1 MPAIDFPALPEGRPG
16 ARDGYAGRNMR
27 PFRFSVT
34 ASRARSAEA
43 WVRLAQRAEQLG
55 YDAFMM
61 PDHLGHQ
68 FAPIAAL
75 ATVAA
80 ATTHI
85 RIGPFV
91 LANDYRHPL
100 ILAGEA
106 ATLDVLSGGR
116 LVLGMGAGWRVP
128 DYRQLGMPY
137 DEPRIRVDRLVES
150 VGIVKR
156 LMAGEIVTH
165 RGTHYRLDRAQ
176 LAPLPVQRPH
186 PTILIGGGGPRML
199 RLAAREA
206 DIVGLLPQFSPRGRP
221 IASQATEAATAA
233 KAALVREAAGER
245 FDDLDLNVLVRYSGL
260 VGASAGIVAS
270 AQNAALA
277 GAAAL
282 VGTPYVLHG
291 TTGRVRDILMRR
303 RDAWGLNSYTFSA
316 SSMEAMAP
324 IVELLADR

>member
-1 MPAIDFPALPEGRPG
+1 V
-16 ARDGYAGRNMR
+16 R
-27 PFRFSVT
+27 PFRFSIT

-80 ATTHI
+80 ATNRI
-85 RIGPFV
+85 RIAPFV

-100 ILAGEA
+100 MLAGEA
-106 ATLDVLSGGR
+106 ATLDLLSGGR
-116 LVLGMGAGWRVP
+116 SILGMGAGWRVP

-150 VGIVKR
+150 VDVIKR
-156 LMAGEIVTH
+156 LMAGEVVTH
-165 RGTHYRLDRAQ
+165 HGTHYQLDGAK
-176 LAPLPVQRPH
+176 LFPLPVQRPH
-186 PTILIGGGGPRML
+186 PPLLIGGGGPRML
-199 RLAAREA
+199 RFAAREA
-206 DIVGLLPQFSPRGRP
+206 DIVGLLPQFDPRGRP
-221 IASQATEAATAA
+221 IFAQATEGATAA
-233 KAALVREAAGER
+233 KAALVRETAGAR
-245 FDDLDLNVLVRYSGL
+245 FDDLDLNILVRYSGL
-260 VGASAGIVAS
+260 VGTSAGILGS
-270 AQNAALA
+270 AQHAALA

-291 TTGRVRDILMRR
+291 TPGRVRDILLRR
-303 RDAWGLNSYTFSA
+303 REAWGLNSYTFSA
-316 SSMEAMAP
+316 SSLEAMAP
-324 IVELLADR
+324 IVEVLADR

>member
-1 MPAIDFPALPEGRPG
+1 
-16 ARDGYAGRNMR
+16 MR
-27 PFRFSVT
+27 PFRFSIT

-43 WVRLAQRAEQLG
+43 WVRLAQRAEELG

-80 ATTHI
+80 ATSRI
-85 RIGPFV
+85 RIAPFV

-100 ILAGEA
+100 ILAGEV

-116 LVLGMGAGWRVP
+116 FILGMGAGWRVP

-150 VGIVKR
+150 VGVIKR
-156 LMAGEIVTH
+156 LMAGEVVTH
-165 RGTHYRLDRAQ
+165 GGTHYHLDRAQ
-176 LAPLPVQRPH
+176 LFPLPVQRPH
-186 PTILIGGGGPRML
+186 PPLLIGGGGPRML
-199 RLAAREA
+199 RFAAREA
-206 DIVGLLPQFSPRGRP
+206 DIVGLLPQFDQRGRP
-221 IASQATEAATAA
+221 MVAQATESATAA
-233 KAALVREAAGER
+233 KAALVREAAGAR

-260 VGASAGIVAS
+260 VGTSAGILAS
-270 AQNAALA
+270 AQHAALA

-291 TTGRVRDILMRR
+291 TPGRVRDILLRR
-303 RDAWGLNSYTFSA
+303 REAWGLNSYTFSGG
-316 SSMEAMAP
+316 SLEAMAP

>member
-1 MPAIDFPALPEGRPG
+1 
-16 ARDGYAGRNMR
+16 MR
-27 PFRFSVT
+27 PFRFSIT

-80 ATTHI
+80 ATSRI

-116 LVLGMGAGWRVP
+116 LILGMGAGWRVP

-150 VGIVKR
+150 VGVIKR
-156 LMAGEIVTH
+156 LMAGEVVTH
-165 RGTHYRLDRAQ
+165 QGTHYRLDRAQ

-186 PTILIGGGGPRML
+186 PPILIGGGGPRML

-221 IASQATEAATAA
+221 IASQATEAATAT
-233 KAALVREAAGER
+233 KAAIVRKAAGTR
-245 FDDLDLNVLVRYSGL
+245 WDDLDLNVLVRYSGL
-260 VGASAGIVAS
+260 VGTSAGILAS

-277 GAAAL
+277 SAAAL

-291 TTGRVRDILMRR
+291 TPSRVRDILLRR
-303 RDAWGLNSYTFSA
+303 REAWGLNSYTFSA
-316 SSMEAMAP
+316 GSMEAMAP
-324 IVELLADR
+324 IVELLAGR